1 VRRAD
6 CGFDSAIDSR
16 GVNSER
22 RISSVARAGGSLA
35 DNGRMVVTLQPLHRI
50 EAGVLSVAYHEA
62 GPARGSAVL
71 LMHGFPYDIH
81 AYAAVV
87 PLLAAQGCRVI
98 VPWLRG
104 FGGTRF
110 LSEATLRSGEQAA
123 LGADLLALL
132 DALALPRAV
141 LAGYDWGGRAACV
154 VAALWPERCAGL
166 LTFNSYNIQHIASAM
181 RPLPPEAE
189 RRLWYQYYFHGE
201 RGRAGLAGDRR
212 ALCRLLWR
220 TWSPSWRFD
229 DATFEL
235 SAAAFDNPDFVD
247 VVIHSYRHR
256 FGLVAGDPA
265 YADIERRLAAQPPI
279 AVPTISFDGSDDGV
293 REPAPAAQDARHFTG
308 PRSHRLSH
316 GVGHNMPQE
325 APREFAG
332 AVLELVR
339 GAGSDAGN
347 GR

>member
-1 VRRAD
+1 
-6 CGFDSAIDSR
+6 
-16 GVNSER
+16 
-22 RISSVARAGGSLA
+22 
-35 DNGRMVVTLQPLHRI
+35 MQPLQHTD
-50 EAGVLSVAYHEA
+50 AGVLRVAYFEA
-62 GPARGSAVL
+62 GPARGTPVL

-81 AYAAVV
+81 AYAEVA

-98 VPWLRG
+98 VPFLRG

-110 LSEATLRSGEQAA
+110 LSHATPRSGEQAA

-132 DALALPRAV
+132 DALEIDRAV

-154 VAALWPERCAGL
+154 VAALWAERCAGL
-166 LTFNSYNIQHIASAM
+166 VTYNGYNIQHIAGAM
-181 RPLPPEAE
+181 RPLPPDGE

-201 RGRAGLAGDRR
+201 RGRAGLAGNRR
-212 ALCRLLWR
+212 ALCRLLWQ
-220 TWSPSWRFD
+220 TWSPTWAFD
-229 DATFEL
+229 EATFER

-265 YADIERRLAAQPPI
+265 CAAIEQRLAAQPLI
-279 AVPTISFDGSDDGV
+279 TVPTISFDGTDDGV
-293 REPAPAAQDARHFTG
+293 RAPADAPHDAPRFTG
-308 PRSHRLSH
+308 PRSHRIVP

-325 APREFAG
+325 TPRVFAD

-339 GAGSDAGN
+339 STH
-347 GR
+347 